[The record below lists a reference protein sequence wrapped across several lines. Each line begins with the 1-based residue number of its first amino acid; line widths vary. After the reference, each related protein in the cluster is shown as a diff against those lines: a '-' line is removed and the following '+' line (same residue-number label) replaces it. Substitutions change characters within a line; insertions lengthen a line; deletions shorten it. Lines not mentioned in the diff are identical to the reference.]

1 MCVRIGP
8 SHRQTGQH
16 APVVRRLELVRA
28 RSQLVHRL
36 AVDISCRLRDRLGSQ
51 KTGMSFTPNNAFEE
65 KFRQFL
71 AEPGTQDAIRS
82 DQEKEI
88 GIMKKIDEFQSLEE
102 LQGQRE
108 QLAVALQVHARSKSP
123 LSLQVI

>member
-1 MCVRIGP
+1 
-8 SHRQTGQH
+8 
-16 APVVRRLELVRA
+16 
-28 RSQLVHRL
+28 
-36 AVDISCRLRDRLGSQ
+36 
-51 KTGMSFTPNNAFEE
+51 MSFQPNNAFEE

-108 QLAVALQVHARSKSP
+108 QLAVALQERAWHKP
-123 LSLQVI
+123 Q